1 MMMQKMKK
9 AAVGKAKSM
18 PPMSKGAKAKGAKP
32 MAKGMMNSMMRTKK
46 GY

>member
-18 PPMSKGAKAKGAKP
+18 PPMSKNAKAKGAKP
-32 MAKGMMNSMMRTKK
+32 MAKGMMRTKK

>member
-1 MMMQKMKK
+1 MMQKMKK

-18 PPMSKGAKAKGAKP
+18 SSMSKGAKAKSAKP
-32 MAKGMMNSMMRTKK
+32 MAKGMMKGMMQAKK